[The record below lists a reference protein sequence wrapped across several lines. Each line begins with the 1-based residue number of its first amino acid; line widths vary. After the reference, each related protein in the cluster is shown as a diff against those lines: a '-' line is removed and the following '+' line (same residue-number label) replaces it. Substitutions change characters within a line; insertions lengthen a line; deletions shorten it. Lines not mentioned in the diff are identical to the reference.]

1 MFNPNEEIQ
10 IIGVD
15 LGDNPD
21 WQSQYIV
28 YKEFTELN
36 KRLELKNRYK
46 ESLKERIKLQQ
57 ELLKYKLKDL
67 ESKGEK

>member
-1 MFNPNEEIQ
+1 MFNPNEKIQ

-15 LGDNPD
+15 LGDKPD
-21 WQSQYIV
+21 MQSQYIA

-36 KRLELKNRYK
+36 KKLELKNRYK

-67 ESKGEK
+67 ESKGE

>member
-15 LGDNPD
+15 LGNNPD
-21 WQSQYIV
+21 WQSQYIA
-28 YKEFTELN
+28 YKGFTELN
-36 KRLELKNRYK
+36 KKLELKNRYK

-57 ELLKYKLKDL
+57 ELLKYKLKEL
-67 ESKGEK
+67 ESGGE

>member
-21 WQSQYIV
+21 WQSQYIANKV
-28 YKEFTELN
+28 FTELN
-36 KRLELKNRYK
+36 KKLELKNRYK
-46 ESLKERIKLQQ
+46 EKCKENIKLQQ
-57 ELLKYKLKDL
+57 ELLEYKYKDL
-67 ESKGEK
+67 ESQV

>member
-21 WQSQYIV
+21 LQSQYIV
-28 YKEFTELN
+28 NEEITKLN
-36 KRLELKNRYK
+36 EKLKLKNRYK

-67 ESKGEK
+67 ESEVN

>member
-1 MFNPNEEIQ
+1 MFNPNEKIQ

-28 YKEFTELN
+28 NKEFTELN
-36 KRLELKNRYK
+36 KKLELKNRYK

-57 ELLKYKLKDL
+57 ELLRYKLKDL
-67 ESKGEK
+67 ESKGE